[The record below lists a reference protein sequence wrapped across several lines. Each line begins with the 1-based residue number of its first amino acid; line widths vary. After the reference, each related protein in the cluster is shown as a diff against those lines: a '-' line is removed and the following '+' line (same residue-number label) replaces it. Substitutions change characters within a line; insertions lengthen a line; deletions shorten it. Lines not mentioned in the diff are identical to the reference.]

1 MYENGFLDPA
11 YITPEEQQIL
21 DGNIAVQ
28 KNLYTSKQDF
38 VVESDKFLEHSED
51 DITLR
56 RHTRFVDE
64 VLDAGIIGDGKVQI
78 LTDTT
83 VTFQRIDDKIRQNII
98 LVDQSQDILEIGGAD
113 DDVNAQIFLAAGYYR
128 MFDMLVHK

>member
-1 MYENGFLDPA
+1 M
-11 YITPEEQQIL
+11 
-21 DGNIAVQ
+21 
-28 KNLYTSKQDF
+28 
-38 VVESDKFLEHSED
+38 
-51 DITLR
+51 
-56 RHTRFVDE
+56 DE
-64 VLDAGIIGDGKVQI
+64 VLDAGIVGDGKVQI

-98 LVDQSQDILEIGGAD
+98 LVDQSQEIGGAD

>member
-1 MYENGFLDPA
+1 M
-11 YITPEEQQIL
+11 
-21 DGNIAVQ
+21 
-28 KNLYTSKQDF
+28 
-38 VVESDKFLEHSED
+38 
-51 DITLR
+51 
-56 RHTRFVDE
+56 DE

-113 DDVNAQIFLAAGYYR
+113 DDVNAQIFLAAGYTACSICWFINR
-128 MFDMLVHK
+128 SSPGRRQISSSFMTCVTEPERQ

>member
-1 MYENGFLDPA
+1 MD
-11 YITPEEQQIL
+11 Q
-21 DGNIAVQ
+21 
-28 KNLYTSKQDF
+28 
-38 VVESDKFLEHSED
+38 
-51 DITLR
+51 
-56 RHTRFVDE
+56 
-64 VLDAGIIGDGKVQI
+64 VLDAGIVGDGKVQI

-113 DDVNAQIFLAAGYYR
+113 DDVNAQIFLAGGYYR

>member
-1 MYENGFLDPA
+1 M
-11 YITPEEQQIL
+11 
-21 DGNIAVQ
+21 
-28 KNLYTSKQDF
+28 
-38 VVESDKFLEHSED
+38 
-51 DITLR
+51 
-56 RHTRFVDE
+56 DE

-113 DDVNAQIFLAAGYYR
+113 DGRRLLPHVRYVGS
-128 MFDMLVHK
+128 

>member
-1 MYENGFLDPA
+1 M
-11 YITPEEQQIL
+11 
-21 DGNIAVQ
+21 
-28 KNLYTSKQDF
+28 
-38 VVESDKFLEHSED
+38 
-51 DITLR
+51 
-56 RHTRFVDE
+56 DE
-64 VLDAGIIGDGKVQI
+64 VLDAGIVGDGKVQI

-128 MFDMLVHK
+128 MFNMLVHK

>member
-1 MYENGFLDPA
+1 M
-11 YITPEEQQIL
+11 
-21 DGNIAVQ
+21 
-28 KNLYTSKQDF
+28 
-38 VVESDKFLEHSED
+38 
-51 DITLR
+51 
-56 RHTRFVDE
+56 DE

-98 LVDQSQDILEIGGAD
+98 LVVSKSRDILEIGGAD

>member
-1 MYENGFLDPA
+1 M
-11 YITPEEQQIL
+11 
-21 DGNIAVQ
+21 
-28 KNLYTSKQDF
+28 
-38 VVESDKFLEHSED
+38 
-51 DITLR
+51 
-56 RHTRFVDE
+56 DE
-64 VLDAGIIGDGKVQI
+64 VLDAGIVGDGKVQI

-128 MFDMLVHK
+128 MFDMFINRSSPGRRQISSSFMTCVTEPERQ

>member
-1 MYENGFLDPA
+1 
-11 YITPEEQQIL
+11 
-21 DGNIAVQ
+21 
-28 KNLYTSKQDF
+28 
-38 VVESDKFLEHSED
+38 
-51 DITLR
+51 
-56 RHTRFVDE
+56 VDE

-113 DDVNAQIFLAAGYYR
+113 DDVNAQIFLATGYYR

>member
-1 MYENGFLDPA
+1 M
-11 YITPEEQQIL
+11 
-21 DGNIAVQ
+21 
-28 KNLYTSKQDF
+28 
-38 VVESDKFLEHSED
+38 
-51 DITLR
+51 
-56 RHTRFVDE
+56 DE

-113 DDVNAQIFLAAGYYR
+113 DDVNAQIFLEPGYYR